1 MKGIVRVVLACSVL
15 PVVAL
20 GQRPTAAPYYPN
32 ATTWERRTPE
42 QVGMSSAK
50 IQEAIAFAKEKEVTN
65 PRDLEANHYQTFGR
79 EPFGDAIGP
88 IKPRGD
94 MTGVIIKN
102 GYIIAEWGDPTRV
115 DMTHSV
121 TKSFVSTMVGLAMD
135 RGLIRSIDDTV
146 APYIAPIHYA
156 QAPALVSE
164 GGRGKY
170 DTRTPIDLFSTAHNK
185 KITWKNLL
193 QQNSAW
199 EGTLWGKP
207 DWADRPT
214 GQAST
219 WGSVPPVEPGTA
231 FEYNDVRV
239 NVLSLA
245 VMQLWRRPLP
255 EVAKELVMDPIGASQ
270 TWRWYGYD
278 NSWIIL
284 DGRMVQAV
292 SGGGHWGGGLFI
304 SAFDQARFGLLT
316 MRGGKWAGKQVIP
329 ESWIKLSR
337 TPSGPNAG
345 YGFMNFYLNTGKR
358 SMPNAP
364 ESTFWH
370 LGNGTNA
377 VICDPD
383 DDLVVVLRWI
393 EGNAMDGVMQRVL
406 AAKTSATP

>member
-1 MKGIVRVVLACSVL
+1 MNNRVIALALVTAS
-15 PVVAL
+15 AAFA
-20 GQRPTAAPYYPN
+20 QRPAPAPYYPT
-32 ATTWERRTPE
+32 AATWERRTPE
-42 QVGMSSAK
+42 QVGMNSAK
-50 IQEAIAFAKEKEVTN
+50 IQEAIAFSKEREVRNT
-65 PRDLEANHYQTFGR
+65 RDLEDNHYQTFGR
-79 EPFGDAIGP
+79 EPFGNAIGP
-88 IKPRGD
+88 IKSRGD
-94 MTGVIIKN
+94 VTGVIIKN
-102 GYIIAEWGDPTRV
+102 GYIIAEWGEPSRV

-121 TKSFVSTMVGLAMD
+121 TKSFVSTMVGLAVD

-146 APYIAPIHYA
+146 APAIAPILYA
-156 QAPALVSE
+156 QAPSLMTE
-164 GGRGKY
+164 GGRGKF
-170 DTRTPIDLFSTAHNK
+170 DTRAPIDLFATAHNK
-185 KITWKNLL
+185 TITWKNLL

-207 DWADRPT
+207 DWADRPSQT
-214 GQAST
+214 PAT
-219 WGSVPPVEPGTA
+219 WQTTPPVAPGTVH
-231 FEYNDVRV
+231 EYNDVRV

-255 EVAKELVMDPIGASQ
+255 EIAKELVMDPIGASQ

-278 NSWIIL
+278 NSWIVL

-304 SAFDQARFGLLT
+304 STYDQARFGLLT
-316 MRGGKWAGKQVIP
+316 MRGGRWAGKQIIP

-337 TPSGPNAG
+337 TPSGPQPN
-345 YGFMNFYLNTGKR
+345 YGFMNYYLNTGKR

-383 DDLVVVLRWI
+383 DDLVVVVRWV
-393 EGNAMDGVMQRVL
+393 EGNALDGIMQRVL
-406 AAKTSATP
+406 AAKTVQP